1 VTANPRTLFLGVA
14 PKQAY
19 VAQPESGVVSLLLR
33 GWLAGVIGEGR
44 GAVSAAGTGAR
55 HVGIV
60 VKHRAGCTS
69 ELGGPCNCR
78 RVYQAAV
85 WSARDAKRIRKH
97 FDSLSDARSWR
108 AESYGKL
115 RRGELRAPSTMSFG
129 EAAAL
134 WLAGMR
140 AGSIRTRSGDL
151 YKPSTIR
158 SYEAALRGTPA
169 GEDGLMREFGHRRLS
184 ELALDDVQAYADR
197 LLAAGAEPSSIRNA
211 IMPVRV
217 ICRWRRR
224 EVPVNPTLGLTLPA
238 VRFGENR
245 IASPAE
251 AELLLTALTAPDRAL
266 WATAL
271 YAGLRRGELMG
282 LRWCDVDLA
291 RGVIEV
297 HQAWDPKEHLMVAP
311 KSDAGRRRVPIAAA
325 LRALLT
331 PAKLAAPVDPDGLVF
346 GVGALPFC
354 ASSVSERARR
364 AWRAAGVEPICL
376 HDCRHTFASLM
387 IAAGVNAKALS
398 TFMGH
403 ANISI
408 TLDRYGH
415 LLPGAEDEAATLI
428 DAYLTDARA
437 STP

>member
-1 VTANPRTLFLGVA
+1 
-14 PKQAY
+14 
-19 VAQPESGVVSLLLR
+19 
-33 GWLAGVIGEGR
+33 
-44 GAVSAAGTGAR
+44 VSATGTHSR

-60 VKHRAGCTS
+60 VKHRAGCAS
-69 ELGGPCNCR
+69 VRGARCNCR
-78 RVYQAAV
+78 RIYQAAV
-85 WSARDAKRIRKH
+85 WSARDARRIRKH
-97 FDSLSDARSWR
+97 FDSLSDAKSWR

-115 RRGELRAPSTMSFG
+115 RRRELRAPSAMTFG

-134 WLAGMR
+134 WLLGAR
-140 AGSIRTRSGDL
+140 AGSVRNRSGDE
-151 YKPSTIR
+151 YKPSTLR
-158 SYEAALRGTPA
+158 SYEQALRGSPH
-169 GEDGLMREFGHRRLS
+169 GHGGLLAELGSIRLS
-184 ELALDDVQAYADR
+184 DLTVEDVQAYADC
-197 LLAAGAEPSSIRNA
+197 LLAAGAQPSTIHNQ

-224 EVPVNPTLGLTLPA
+224 DVPVNPTFGLELPA
-238 VRFGENR
+238 IRSGRVR

-251 AELLLTALTAPDRAL
+251 AELLLAALAERDRGL

-282 LRWCDVDLA
+282 LRWSDVDLA

-297 HQAWDPKEHLMVAP
+297 VQAWDPKERMIVAP
-311 KSDAGRRRVPIAAA
+311 KSAAGARRVPIADA
-325 LRALLT
+325 LRAYLA
-331 PAKLAAPVDPDGLVF
+331 PMSLAAATDSARLVF
-346 GVGALPFC
+346 GSHGVPFS
-354 ASSVSERARR
+354 ATSLYERALR
-364 AWRAAGVEPICL
+364 AWRRADLKPICL

-415 LLPGAEDEAATLI
+415 LMPGAENEAAALM
-428 DAYLTDARA
+428 DAYLQTERA
-437 STP
+437 APC

>member
-1 VTANPRTLFLGVA
+1 
-14 PKQAY
+14 
-19 VAQPESGVVSLLLR
+19 
-33 GWLAGVIGEGR
+33 
-44 GAVSAAGTGAR
+44 VSATGTHPH

-60 VKHRAGCTS
+60 VKHRVGCAS
-69 ELGGPCNCR
+69 ERGARCNCR

-85 WSARDAKRIRKH
+85 WSARDARRIRKH
-97 FDSLSDARSWR
+97 FDSLSEAKSWR

-115 RRGELRAPSTMSFG
+115 RRRELRAPSAMTFG

-134 WLAGMR
+134 WLLGVR
-140 AGSIRTRSGDL
+140 AGSIRTRSGYE

-158 SYEAALRGTPA
+158 SYEQALRGSR
-169 GEDGLMREFGHRRLS
+169 DGPGGLLAELGAIRLS
-184 ELALDDVQAYADR
+184 ELCVDDLQAYADG
-197 LLAAGAEPSSIRNA
+197 LLAAGAQPSTIHNQ
-211 IMPVRV
+211 IMPVRA

-224 EVPVNPTLGLTLPA
+224 EVAVNPTVGLSLPA
-238 VRFGENR
+238 VRSGRVR
-245 IASPAE
+245 IVSPAE
-251 AELLLTALTAPDRAL
+251 AELLLAALADRDRAL

-291 RGVIEV
+291 RGVLEIA
-297 HQAWDPKEHLMVAP
+297 QAWDPKEHRMVAP
-311 KSDAGRRRVPIAAA
+311 KSAAGSRRVPIAAA
-325 LRALLT
+325 LRAFLAPLS
-331 PAKLAAPVDPDGLVF
+331 LAAAADAQHLVF
-346 GVGALPFC
+346 GTGVVPFS
-354 ASSVSERARR
+354 ATSLYERALR
-364 AWRAAGVEPICL
+364 AWRRGGLRPICL

-415 LLPGAEDEAATLI
+415 LLPGAEDEAAALM
-428 DAYLTDARA
+428 DAYIQASRA
-437 STP
+437 CAS

>member
-1 VTANPRTLFLGVA
+1 M
-14 PKQAY
+14 
-19 VAQPESGVVSLLLR
+19 
-33 GWLAGVIGEGR
+33 
-44 GAVSAAGTGAR
+44 SATGSHAR

-60 VKHRAGCTS
+60 VKHRAGCAS
-69 ELGGPCNCR
+69 EGGGACNCR

-85 WSARDAKRIRKH
+85 WSARDLKRIRKH

-108 AESYGKL
+108 ADSYGKL
-115 RRGELRAPSTMSFG
+115 RRRELRAPSTMTFG
-129 EAAAL
+129 QAAAL
-134 WLAGMR
+134 WLLGAR
-140 AGSIRTRSGDL
+140 AGVIRTRSGDV

-158 SYEAALRGTPA
+158 SYELALRGSMHSA
-169 GEDGLMREFGHRRLS
+169 GGLLREFSQIKLS
-184 ELALDDVQAYADR
+184 ELALEDVQAYADR
-197 LLAAGAEPSSIRNA
+197 LLAAGARPSTIRNA

-217 ICRWRRR
+217 ICRWRVRDA
-224 EVPVNPTLGLTLPA
+224 PINPTLGLSLPA
-238 VRFGENR
+238 VRLGQRR

-251 AELLLTALTAPDRAL
+251 AERLLLALPAADRAL

-282 LRWCDVDLA
+282 LRYCDIDLD

-297 HQAWDPKEHLMVAP
+297 SQAWDPKEHEMVLP
-311 KSDAGRRRVPIAAA
+311 KSAAGRRRVPIAAV
-325 LRALLT
+325 LRAFLA
-331 PAKLAAPVDPDGLVF
+331 PVQVAAPADAQALVF
-346 GVGALPFC
+346 AGGLAPFS

-364 AWRAAGVEPICL
+364 AWKVADLQAICL

-415 LLPGAEDEAATLI
+415 LMPGAEDEAAGLM
-428 DAYLTDARA
+428 DAYLQAAQA
-437 STP
+437 SPTPSVAVTIE